1 MLCLLSYFTSSL
13 RRLGGTEDVAVR
25 SPGRKDD
32 RLASPEI
39 RPAARR
45 PCSCAIGATHRR
57 PGQRPGGTTLPN
69 QKRLT
74 AGITDVRRLPKGSGE
89 MTCPVRAQMR
99 MWTQAPGRCPG
110 LRWGHPLRGEKDK
123 APSMTAWANPHFSV
137 TESPSLW
144 GIEITRFPCPRR
156 LPQCRPGGLRRTLIL
171 YGRETSR
178 RPPHRPAA

>member
-110 LRWGHPLRGEKDK
+110 LRWTHPLRGEKDK
-123 APSMTAWANPHFSV
+123 TRKVNQPDSRARRSAGPVICT
-137 TESPSLW
+137 
-144 GIEITRFPCPRR
+144 IECTVSKRR
-156 LPQCRPGGLRRTLIL
+156 GDSDLM
-171 YGRETSR
+171 
-178 RPPHRPAA
+178 A